1 MYKPAGPDFAS
12 ARFFCRHTCPL
23 SFCRE
28 SLSILTRSYPE
39 SWCVI
44 RMRSTLLLLPE
55 WREQPGEQKASFVS
69 PLDKKSGSAPCLAPM
84 HAAGHNKDL
93 GVSRTLDALVWMR
106 MSFCFCFFFC
116 LLKRETKAKN
126 VSVKD

>member
-1 MYKPAGPDFAS
+1 MYKPAGPDFTS

-69 PLDKKSGSAPCLAPM
+69 PLDKKSGSVPCLAPM

-93 GVSRTLDALVWMR
+93 GGFAHFRRTCVHEDEFLFL
-106 MSFCFCFFFC
+106 FC